1 MANLVGDSNN
11 SNVPAISGTNTAGGR
26 GVAGFSDTG
35 QAVYGE
41 SKEQAGVVGAS
52 QNFIGV
58 WGESQSQ
65 DQPGVFGRSQNWQ
78 GVHGNS
84 KEQAG
89 VVGTSQNFIGVWG
102 ESQSQDQ
109 PGVFGR
115 NQNWQGVHGDS
126 TNQAGVVGTSQNF
139 IGVWGESQS
148 QDQPGVFGKGVIA
161 GAFEG
166 DVRITGKLTV
176 NNIDVLNFL
185 NQIQPVLEPP
195 IITAT
200 YTSSKVFNLEG
211 SGFLPNS
218 TIEKMTFTDKDNNSF
233 SYPSNSLFQVDG
245 NGHWLQPGI
254 EIPVACPVTLTVY
267 AYNPYNIRL
276 PLKLIIPCSE

>member
-1 MANLVGDSNN
+1 
-11 SNVPAISGTNTAGGR
+11 
-26 GVAGFSDTG
+26 
-35 QAVYGE
+35 
-41 SKEQAGVVGAS
+41 
-52 QNFIGV
+52 
-58 WGESQSQ
+58 
-65 DQPGVFGRSQNWQ
+65 
-78 GVHGNS
+78 
-84 KEQAG
+84 
-89 VVGTSQNFIGVWG
+89 VGTSQNFIGVWG
-102 ESQSQDQ
+102 ESQSQNQ

-176 NNIDVLNFL
+176 NNVDVLNFL

-195 IITAT
+195 MITAT
-200 YTSSKVFNLEG
+200 YTPSKVLNLEG

-233 SYPSNSLFQVDG
+233 PYPSSSLFRVDG

-254 EIPVACPVTLTVY
+254 EIPTACPVTLTVY